1 MYQCYNFKCIG
12 RTRESRSNGKVK
24 LWRWKGCGK
33 CEGNRNQITFTV
45 GGVSRHYRSTIGRVL
60 AECWSILGWYTTD
73 ISANSQLSVGQL
85 SIKCRFRIS
94 WYISRYVDQLNLG
107 WVTADITWSTLDL
120 YSTNTQPTL
129 NPLTSVYRLSV
140 DQVLVDVS
148 IEGHL
153 IYWSI
158 VTVDTTYSE
167 HDLQNPDNLIIPKGK
182 GGGEKERPRE
192 QGWSP

>member
-1 MYQCYNFKCIG
+1 MINI
-12 RTRESRSNGKVK
+12 RP
-24 LWRWKGCGK
+24 
-33 CEGNRNQITFTV
+33 
-45 GGVSRHYRSTIGRVL
+45 
-60 AECWSILGWYTTD
+60 IL
-73 ISANSQLSVGQL
+73 
-85 SIKCRFRIS
+85 
-94 WYISRYVDQLNLG
+94 DQ
-107 WVTADITWSTLDL
+107 
-120 YSTNTQPTL
+120 YSTNTQPTYVCV
-129 NPLTSVYRLSV
+129 SAELSV